1 MHPRR
6 HMSIH
11 PDSLALYRFEEGRA
25 VTYAEQLD
33 EIHLALVH
41 QVIMPQAIPILEEHS
56 IELIVHTG
64 IGGTEDNYHVFG
76 AVGGD
81 VEPVDA
87 PGPALHLPV
96 FGRQDASL
104 AVDFEAHASLFNAEI
119 LVLEGVEVHGR
130 ARGVIQRLIDPL
142 IVWVPF
148 VDGRLQGVPLTEAEA
163 STRRGFQEFGNK
175 GTSEPDR

>member
-1 MHPRR
+1 
-6 HMSIH
+6 
-11 PDSLALYRFEEGRA
+11 
-25 VTYAEQLD
+25 
-33 EIHLALVH
+33 
-41 QVIMPQAIPILEEHS
+41 MPQAIPILEEHS

-76 AVGGD
+76 AVGCD

-104 AVDFEAHASLFNAEI
+104 AVDFGAHASLLNAEI

-148 VDGRLQGVPLTEAEA
+148 VEGRLQGVPLTETEA